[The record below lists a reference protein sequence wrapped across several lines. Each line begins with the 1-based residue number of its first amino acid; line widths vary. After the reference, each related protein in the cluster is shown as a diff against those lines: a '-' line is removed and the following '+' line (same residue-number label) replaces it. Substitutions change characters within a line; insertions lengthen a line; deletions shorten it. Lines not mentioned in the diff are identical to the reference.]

1 MPDTNDIKIVAK
13 ELEKSTKEKFSNLTD
28 IKKYFYLQEMSKLA
42 KSFDDYFNKSKDYTK
57 SRMNYAFA
65 TWALYCYDKEKI
77 SFDNSKL
84 SDLLKAKEIIEK
96 DLNGDNKIPYVNG
109 TDNCIDALKG
119 LDIGIK
125 YGVVPPSILKE
136 ELNKW
141 HDITIKNVDFQKVE
155 NAIESKELLSSINFT
170 NCKFINC
177 NVENLKHLSFSNETN
192 QFMIDNTVEPKKG
205 RTAKAPDFS
214 IKFTK
219 PKDRNWNYPI
229 GSYTKILNP
238 DIVHSGLGD
247 KLRLDV
253 PSPEGTQRWFFPKD
267 WVRPSRNGVF
277 LVIPKDIK
285 LGDIIY
291 KKPNLEKPLHA
302 SARDLN
308 ACIVKTS
315 HRDKRDYNGYEF
327 YNKLMEEPTQVKV
340 DKLKNSVEN
349 FMDKVSDNT
358 LTLSPKGFLKFKQE
372 QKGKNSAL
380 KPKKDTKPQT
390 LNLDN
395 EKS

>member
-1 MPDTNDIKIVAK
+1 MPDTNNIKTVAK
-13 ELEKSTKEKFSNLTD
+13 ELENSTKEKFSNLTD
-28 IKKYFYLQEMSKLA
+28 INKHFYLQEMTKLA
-42 KSFDDYFNKSKDYTK
+42 KSFDDYFNKPKDYTK

-65 TWALYCYDKEKI
+65 TWALSRYDKEKI

-141 HDITIKNVDFQKVE
+141 HDITIKNVDFQRVE

-177 NVENLKHLSFSNETN
+177 NVENLKHFSFSNETN
-192 QFMIDNTVEPKKG
+192 QFMIDNTAELKTG
-205 RTAKAPDFS
+205 RTAKAFDFS
-214 IKFTK
+214 NKFEK
-219 PKDRNWNYPI
+219 PKERNWKYQVDFR
-229 GSYTKILNP
+229 SKILDP
-238 DIVHSGLGD
+238 RFFHSNLGD
-247 KLRLDV
+247 KIKV
-253 PSPEGTQRWFFPKD
+253 NIPAKGGIHEWYFPKD
-267 WVRPSRNGVF
+267 WVRPVSDGLF
-277 LVIPKDIK
+277 LAIPKDIK
-285 LGDIIY
+285 LGDIIC
-291 KKPNLEKPLHA
+291 KEPNSDKPLLA
-302 SARDLN
+302 KKSDLLKSINVIAR
-308 ACIVKTS
+308 TS
-315 HRDKRDYNGYEF
+315 IRHDGYKI
-327 YNKLMEEPTQVKV
+327 YYKLMEEPTQVKV

-349 FMDKVSDNT
+349 LMDKVSDST

-372 QKGKNSAL
+372 QKEKNSVL
-380 KPKKDTKPQT
+380 KPKKDTKSQT
-390 LNLDN
+390 LSLDN